1 MPLALMLLCLM
12 FHIPTPR
19 APMLP
24 DLMLHALTAA
34 TIDVMI
40 VWTAAGMTDEMI
52 DGRTREMT
60 DETLAMMFQVTTAEV
75 SHTSTE
81 IETVVGP
88 ETINGC
94 IATTCILALVAVVSG
109 D

>member
-1 MPLALMLLCLM
+1 
-12 FHIPTPR
+12 
-19 APMLP
+19 
-24 DLMLHALTAA
+24 
-34 TIDVMI
+34 MI
-40 VWTAAGMTDEMI
+40 VEMAGGMSD
-52 DGRTREMT
+52 EMT

-81 IETVVGP
+81 TETVVGL

-94 IATTCILALVAVVSG
+94 IVTTCTLALVAVVSG